1 MLSSNH
7 IFLSPFTVFSPHG
20 QHFVILTPPCI
31 LSPFHYSPDLLRPP
45 IMRSYAFLATA
56 APLVLALPAPAP
68 VAAPLPMPAP
78 RPQGTVT
85 NPVAGLLE
93 GLIQGGLS
101 LGSLSSAV
109 PAVISDLGNL
119 VDSADA
125 VTRKLPRCSLPTTY

>member
-1 MLSSNH
+1 
-7 IFLSPFTVFSPHG
+7 
-20 QHFVILTPPCI
+20 
-31 LSPFHYSPDLLRPP
+31 
-45 IMRSYAFLATA
+45 
-56 APLVLALPAPAP
+56 
-68 VAAPLPMPAP
+68 
-78 RPQGTVT
+78 
-85 NPVAGLLE
+85 LE